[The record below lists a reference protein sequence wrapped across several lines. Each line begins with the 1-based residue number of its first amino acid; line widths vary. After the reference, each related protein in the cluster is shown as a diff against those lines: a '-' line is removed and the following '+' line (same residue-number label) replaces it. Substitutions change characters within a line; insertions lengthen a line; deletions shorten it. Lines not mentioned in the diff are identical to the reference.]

1 MSENDTTRDQDSVEM
16 FVGGLML
23 DPNTQTPV
31 VILKDES
38 GENCLPIW
46 IGAAEA
52 TSIASA
58 IKQVELPRPLTHD
71 LLHEI
76 LSQLGVTVKRV
87 IITELRDATY
97 MAELMVSQGDRVIVL
112 DSRPSDAIGVAIR
125 ADAPIFVAQ
134 RVLEQAKIS
143 LKGAQQGEG
152 EQQGEGVLLPT
163 ETTPVSEEF
172 SDINKEQWS
181 DILNSLDAEDFKY
194 KV

>member
-1 MSENDTTRDQDSVEM
+1 MSDQEAVEM

-38 GENCLPIW
+38 GDNCLPIW

-58 IKQVELPRPLTHD
+58 IKQVSLPRPLTHD
-71 LLHEI
+71 ILHEAI
-76 LSQLGVTVKRV
+76 AELGGKVKRI

-97 MAELMVSQGDRVIVL
+97 LAELVLAQGDRVIVI
-112 DSRPSDAIGVAIR
+112 DARPSDAIGVAIR

-143 LKGAQQGEG
+143 LKSGTGGESVSSTEGGAQPADGESS
-152 EQQGEGVLLPT
+152 VD
-163 ETTPVSEEF
+163 EF
-172 SDINKEQWS
+172 SDINKEKWS
-181 DILNSLDAEDFKY
+181 EILNSLDAEDFKY

>member
-1 MSENDTTRDQDSVEM
+1 M

-23 DPNTQTPV
+23 DPNSQTPV

-58 IKQVELPRPLTHD
+58 IKQVSLPRPLTHD
-71 LLHEI
+71 LMHEM
-76 LSQLGVTVKRV
+76 LGELGVKVKRI

-97 MAELMVSQGDRVIVL
+97 LAEMVLSQGDRVVVL
-112 DSRPSDAIGVAIR
+112 DTRPSDAIGIAVR
-125 ADAPIFVAQ
+125 ADAPIFVARQ
-134 RVLEQAKIS
+134 VLEQAKIS
-143 LKGAQQGEG
+143 LKAAHGGAEGEG
-152 EQQGEGVLLPT
+152 GEGVP
-163 ETTPVSEEF
+163 SEPGPSEEGALGGDEF
-172 SDINKEQWS
+172 SDINKEKWS
-181 DILNSLDAEDFKY
+181 EILNSLDAEDFKY

>member
-1 MSENDTTRDQDSVEM
+1 VAMSENDTTRDQDSVEM

-76 LSQLGVTVKRV
+76 LSQLGVKVKRV

-152 EQQGEGVLLPT
+152 ELLPT
-163 ETTPVSEEF
+163 ETSSVSEEF

>member
-1 MSENDTTRDQDSVEM
+1 MSNEAVEM

-23 DPNTQTPV
+23 DPNSQTPV

-58 IKQVELPRPLTHD
+58 IKQVSLPRPLTHD
-71 LLHEI
+71 LMHEM
-76 LSQLGVTVKRV
+76 LGELGVKVKRI

-97 MAELMVSQGDRVIVL
+97 LAEMVLSQGDRVVVL
-112 DSRPSDAIGVAIR
+112 DTRPSDAIGIAVR
-125 ADAPIFVAQ
+125 ADAPIFVARQ
-134 RVLEQAKIS
+134 VLEQAKIS
-143 LKGAQQGEG
+143 LKAAQGGVEGEG
-152 EQQGEGVLLPT
+152 GEGVPSETGHT
-163 ETTPVSEEF
+163 EEGALGGDEF
-172 SDINKEQWS
+172 SDINKEKWS
-181 DILNSLDAEDFKY
+181 EILNSLDAEDFKY